1 MFLQK
6 FQIGLALDTDISL
19 SRKYTITNKIL
30 TYLQLNLHVIASITD
45 GHLELK
51 QDFADQITYID
62 FEDRRNI
69 DNILENI
76 LNHQNHPFL
85 KMFPNRYSWESQEK
99 NLSSL
104 VKKSIVN

>member
-1 MFLQK
+1 
-6 FQIGLALDTDISL
+6 
-19 SRKYTITNKIL
+19 
-30 TYLQLNLHVIASITD
+30 
-45 GHLELK
+45 LK